1 MVAPVSLSS
10 LVALLLSIG
19 HLHRS
24 FVAVPA
30 PPLEEIEKVIS
41 LYSRSDVSSTSCQPC
56 RDDFSLLGAGV
67 LGGVLATLGFLV
79 AGRCRSI
86 ITITNQVVS
95 GGGFSP
101 VDLQPA
107 RGSGDVRDVRT
118 PATPKRLVALGYEPS

>member
-24 FVAVPA
+24 FIAVPA
-30 PPLEEIEKVIS
+30 PPLDEIERIVAS
-41 LYSRSDVSSTSCQPC
+41 HSRSDEPVSTCRPC

-67 LGGVLATLGFLV
+67 LGGVLTTLGFLV

-101 VDLQPA
+101 ADVQPS
-107 RGSGDVRDVRT
+107 RGSVDIRT
-118 PATPKRLVALGYEPS
+118 PATPKRLAALGYEPS